1 MLFAGGGL
9 GPSPPT
15 PPPPP
20 PPSPP
25 APPPSP
31 PAFFPPPPLPPGTA
45 APPPSKCSGNED
57 PDCPGVVAAGVSCET
72 LLTALDPGNPEGLTL
87 ADACFLS
94 CGRCASHTL
103 AAAQGSCHDV
113 LDNCADIFARPGWP
127 SPCIAD
133 ASALHDSIPRGTLLG
148 TLCPSFCRFDCGNDS
163 CPYALN
169 GRCDYRPDPDAVA
182 HYGRS
187 VDPET
192 PLCTGGTDASDCA
205 HVPCEHEA
213 DGFCDTVHTAQQR
226 GAPTCAIGTD
236 LDDCGLC
243 AVDNGIG
250 RSIARDVAACVN
262 TYDIQE
268 NRRDDEVSIASILD
282 RYIAA

>member
-1 MLFAGGGL
+1 M
-9 GPSPPT
+9 
-15 PPPPP
+15 
-20 PPSPP
+20 
-25 APPPSP
+25 
-31 PAFFPPPPLPPGTA
+31 
-45 APPPSKCSGNED
+45 
-57 PDCPGVVAAGVSCET
+57 
-72 LLTALDPGNPEGLTL
+72 
-87 ADACFLS
+87 
-94 CGRCASHTL
+94 
-103 AAAQGSCHDV
+103 
-113 LDNCADIFARPGWP
+113 
-127 SPCIAD
+127 
-133 ASALHDSIPRGTLLG
+133 
-148 TLCPSFCRFDCGNDS
+148 
-163 CPYALN
+163 
-169 GRCDYRPDPDAVA
+169 A

-243 AVDNGIG
+243 AVDNVIG

-268 NRRDDEVSIASILD
+268 NRRDDEVSIASLIGTLLHRED
-282 RYIAA
+282 TDCDYSKQLAAISHLLAPSAPSC